1 MWGNLPD
8 GFPQVGFAAEAE
20 CVGKEREGAEEFPAG
35 AVFVA
40 GGVDGRVGEV
50 SEERVFVGAAQAV
63 NEFQV
68 GAALTVE
75 VVVEGAEGE
84 RIHDRADP
92 Q

>member
-1 MWGNLPD
+1 MFVTGRVD
-8 GFPQVGFAAEAE
+8 GF
-20 CVGKEREGAEEFPAG
+20 
-35 AVFVA
+35 
-40 GGVDGRVGEV
+40 VGEV
-50 SEERVFVGAAQAV
+50 AEEGVFVGAAQAV
-63 NEFQV
+63 DEFQV